1 MNNKSKILFA
11 ILFCIG
17 IISTVLGLLLIN
29 SNSSGNS
36 NNDTPEV
43 DNEEVAKDILEK
55 LSMDDFIASYFD
67 WSTEIDQNLIAL
79 SFGKGLS
86 TYFYANKNV
95 EKYILV
101 YENPNNCDV
110 IYIKYSDFI
119 KTAKKIFNDVPAY
132 NYEDTAMVFPNMVKN
147 ADGKYDTSLEG
158 ASGCDF
164 SGDTTDCLVLV
175 GAGDISNSSA
185 EFSQLKIND
194 NVIVGNVKKYYA
206 ANDKDFY
213 VDGTFEFIFEKVSD
227 NYIAKSFKITKINAQ

>member
-1 MNNKSKILFA
+1 MNKKSKILFA

-17 IISTVLGLLLIN
+17 IISIVLGLVSIQK
-29 SNSSGNS
+29 
-36 NNDTPEV
+36 NDAPEV
-43 DNEEVAKDILEK
+43 DNEEAAMDILKK

-67 WSTEIDQNLIAL
+67 WSTEIDQNLIDL
-79 SFGKGLS
+79 SFEKGIDE
-86 TYFYANKNV
+86 YFYANKNV

-110 IYIKYSDFI
+110 IYVKYADFV
-119 KTAKKIFNDVPAY
+119 KTAKKIFGDVPTY
-132 NYEDTAMVFPNMVKN
+132 NYKNTTMIFPNMVKN

-158 ASGCDF
+158 ASVCDF

-194 NVIVGNVKKYYA
+194 NVIVGNVKKYYDA
-206 ANDKDFY
+206 SDKEFY
-213 VDGTFEFIFEKVSD
+213 VDGAFEFTFEKVSN